1 MTDPFKDP
9 SEGGVKIT
17 DYEGNLLLVSP
28 TEYKTEVPTSFG
40 EKDCVVADIVVLDS
54 ETGEPEALDNVYMF
68 QGKLIGATKS
78 AVGKGM
84 VLGRLS
90 KEPATKPGYSPA
102 WILKD
107 ASDEDK
113 QTARDYLAKLE
124 PFSAPA

>member
-1 MTDPFKDP
+1 MAEDPFKDP

-17 DYEGNLLLVSP
+17 EFEGRLLLLTP

-40 EKDCVVADIVVLDS
+40 EKDCVVADIVVLD
-54 ETGEPEALDNVYMF
+54 GDNAPEQLDNVYMF

-84 VLGRLS
+84 ILGRLG
-90 KEPATKPGYSPA
+90 KEKATKSGYSDA
-102 WILKD
+102 WILND
-107 ASDEDK
+107 ATDDEK
-113 QTARDYLAKLE
+113 QVARDYLAKLE